1 MSGLIHLLNEYG
13 YITLF
18 LSLMVELILIPIP
31 NEALMSYVGILSF
44 QGKMNI
50 VFSYLSAGIGGIFG
64 VTISYWIGYKLGL
77 PFFRKFGRYIH
88 MGPEKMERL
97 SKWYE
102 KYGKVLLIFSYFVP
116 GIRHIASIIS
126 GVIRL
131 PFRSFCIFSYI
142 GVFLWTGT
150 FISLGYVLGPQW
162 EKYQGDIKK
171 WLVLASIFIGIL
183 VLCYFF
189 IKANQ
194 RYIKESGLLLFQSV
208 FKRYRS
214 FLKIKLFIFLIL
226 ILFVSLFTLMIGMIQ
241 DFVSNE
247 FDRFNTISRAI
258 IFSLFNIHW
267 QSVMNDFYSLSSWI
281 ALGIIALVTMIIIFV
296 NHTNKWL
303 ELLFFA
309 LTSIGSFLFSG
320 GIRWLFRFM
329 ISGNYISSDFPNQ
342 QSLILIVFYGFF
354 LMMLIRHQRSY
365 LFGLTMFFL
374 FIFVLLAYSICG
386 VYIARVNPS
395 DLMAGYVFGAV
406 WVSGMIFS
414 LELFR
419 FLSLIKE
426 NLK

>member
-13 YITLF
+13 YLTLF
-18 LSLMVELILIPIP
+18 LSLMFELILIPIP

-50 VFSYLSAGIGGIFG
+50 VLSYLSAGIGGIFG

-88 MGPEKMERL
+88 MGPEKLEKV
-97 SKWYE
+97 SKWYD

-116 GIRHIASIIS
+116 GIRHIASITS

-131 PFRSFCIFSYI
+131 PFRSFWIFSYI

-150 FISLGYVLGPQW
+150 FISLGYVLGPEW
-162 EKYQGDIKK
+162 DKYQGEIKK
-171 WLVLASIFIGIL
+171 WLVLASILIGIL
-183 VLCYFF
+183 VLCYFV
-189 IKANQ
+189 IRAN
-194 RYIKESGLLLFQSV
+194 RRFIKESGRLLFQSV

-226 ILFVSLFTLMIGMIQ
+226 ILFVSLFTLMLGMIQ

-247 FDRFNTISRAI
+247 FEPFNTVSRAI
-258 IFSLFNIHW
+258 IFSLFSARW
-267 QSVMNDFYSLSSWI
+267 QTIMNDFYALSSQT
-281 ALGIIALVTMIIIFV
+281 ALIVVFLITAVTIFI
-296 NHTNKWL
+296 NRTNKWL

-309 LTSIGSFLFSG
+309 ITAVGSFLFSG

-329 ISGNYISSDFPNQ
+329 LSGKYISSNFPDWRAM
-342 QSLILIVFYGFF
+342 ILIVFYGFF

-365 LFGLTMFFL
+365 LFGTILFFL
-374 FIFVLLAYSICG
+374 YLFFLLVYSISG
-386 VYIARVNPS
+386 VYVYHVNPS

-406 WVSGMIFS
+406 WLSGMIFS

-426 NLK
+426 GSK

>member
-18 LSLMVELILIPIP
+18 LSLMFELILIPIP

-44 QGKMNI
+44 QGKMNL
-50 VFSYLSAGIGGIFG
+50 VFAYLSAGIGGIFG
-64 VTISYWIGYKLGL
+64 VTVSYWIGYKLGL

-88 MGPEKMERL
+88 MGPEKLERV
-97 SKWYE
+97 SKWFE
-102 KYGKVLLIFSYFVP
+102 KYGKVLLVFCYFIP
-116 GIRHIASIIS
+116 GIRHIASITS

-150 FISLGYVLGPQW
+150 FISLGYVLGPEW
-162 EKYQGDIKK
+162 DKYQGEIKK
-171 WLVLASIFIGIL
+171 WLVLASIVIGIL
-183 VLCYFF
+183 VLCYIV

-194 RYIKESGLLLFQSV
+194 RYIKESGQLLFHSV
-208 FKRYRS
+208 FKRYKS
-214 FLKIKLFIFLIL
+214 FLKIKVFIFLIL
-226 ILFVSLFTLMIGMIQ
+226 ILFVFLFTLMLGMIQ

-247 FDRFNTISRAI
+247 FDPFNAVSRTI
-258 IFSLFNIHW
+258 IFSLFNPHW
-267 QSVMNDFYSLSSWI
+267 QWVMNDIHFLSSWT
-281 ALGIIALVTMIIIFV
+281 ALGIIFLMTMIIILV

-309 LTSIGSFLFSG
+309 ITSIGSFLFSG

-329 ISGNYISSDFPNQ
+329 LSGKFISQDFPNQ
-342 QSLILIVFYGFF
+342 QSMILIVFYGFF
-354 LMMLIRHQRSY
+354 LMMASRHQRSY
-365 LFGLTMFFL
+365 LFGSIMFFL
-374 FIFVLLAYSICG
+374 FIFILLAYSISG
-386 VYIARVNPS
+386 IFVSHVNPS

-406 WVSGMIFS
+406 WLSGMIFS